1 MTNQGMQRTEAGGL
15 PVLPGAWAP
24 LTEEEQAAVLSAC
37 ERCDG
42 GLLMRLAAPV
52 EALEEYRVYRLSG
65 DWPNLVVV
73 SRATL
78 VRSKGDGSA
87 IVRNT
92 ECLGVANTAEE
103 GIRLA
108 IGFYR
113 SEAR

>member
-1 MTNQGMQRTEAGGL
+1 MTNQGIQRTEAGGL

-24 LTEEEQAAVLSAC
+24 LTEEEQAAVLAAC

-52 EALEEYRVYRLSG
+52 EALEEFRVYRLSG

-78 VRSKGDGSA
+78 VKPKGCGSPV
-87 IVRNT
+87 VRNT
-92 ECLGVANTAEE
+92 ECLGVANTAVE

-108 IGFYR
+108 ISFYR
-113 SEAR
+113 SERG

>member
-24 LTEEEQAAVLSAC
+24 LTGEEQAAVLSAC
-37 ERCDG
+37 ERCDN

-78 VRSKGDGSA
+78 VRPKGYGSA

-108 IGFYR
+108 VAIYR
-113 SEAR
+113 SEVR

>member
-1 MTNQGMQRTEAGGL
+1 MTNQEMQRTEAGGL

-24 LTEEEQAAVLSAC
+24 LTDEEQSAVLAAC

-78 VRSKGDGSA
+78 VKRKGNNSA

-92 ECLGVANTAEE
+92 ECLGVAKTAEE

-108 IGFYR
+108 ISFYR
-113 SEAR
+113 SEFR

>member
-1 MTNQGMQRTEAGGL
+1 MTNQGIQKSEAGGL

-42 GLLMRLAAPV
+42 GLLMRLAAPT
-52 EALEEYRVYRLSG
+52 EPLEEYRVYRLSG

-78 VRSKGDGSA
+78 VKPSGYGSPF
-87 IVRNT
+87 VRNT
-92 ECLGVANTAEE
+92 EVLGVANTAEE

-108 IGFYR
+108 ISIYR
-113 SEAR
+113 SELR

>member
-24 LTEEEQAAVLSAC
+24 LTDEEQAAVLAAC
-37 ERCDG
+37 ERCDS
-42 GLLMRLAAPV
+42 GLLMRLAAP
-52 EALEEYRVYRLSG
+52 EEPREEYRVYRLSG

-73 SRATL
+73 ARATL
-78 VRSKGDGSA
+78 VEPSGYGSP

-92 ECLGVANTAEE
+92 EFLGVAKTAEE

-108 IGFYR
+108 ISVYR
-113 SEAR
+113 SELR

>member
-1 MTNQGMQRTEAGGL
+1 MTNQEIQRTEAGGL

-24 LTEEEQAAVLSAC
+24 LTEEEQSAVLAAC

-52 EALEEYRVYRLSG
+52 EALEEFRVYHLSG
-65 DWPNLVVV
+65 DWPNVVVV

-78 VRSKGDGSA
+78 VKLKGYGA
-87 IVRNT
+87 PVVRNT
-92 ECLGVANTAEE
+92 DVLGVAKTAEE

-108 IGFYR
+108 ISMYR
-113 SEAR
+113 AELR